1 MLSIFTKYKI
11 KNNINSFNNIYN
23 FLSTIIVALIV
34 SKRYGDILVDNTIFS
49 SPSKYILLIIMLI
62 SIINIYLNYKR
73 LKISDII
80 IAYVLLIQF
89 IVTKNGVLL
98 FSYISIL
105 GIKYH
110 NINKTIKIYFITNLL
125 FFIVIIILN
134 KANLKPSLIIKTYD
148 DLGFGNPNT
157 AYISF
162 YLIWLS
168 YLYLRFNKTNYI
180 EKILLITTPI
190 IMYSITHSR
199 TGLVTILFTIAFSL
213 FLKYINFE
221 DDSKKNKFILIIL
234 SSIPIIITII
244 SLVIGYKF
252 NENTLLNNVLSTRP
266 LCWNRY
272 LKHPDKPL
280 NLIGY
285 DNNIRHTLMGGAI
298 PLDSGYI
305 SNIYINGVI
314 IYALFIILYSYTIY
328 LTYKNKKKKNLVLIM
343 SILMYSFAESITLD
357 LSTNISL
364 ILLIQNQDYYTSFK
378 KSVNSN
384 KKI

>member
-168 YLYLRFNKTNYI
+168 YLY
-180 EKILLITTPI
+180 
-190 IMYSITHSR
+190 S
-199 TGLVTILFTIAFSL
+199 
-213 FLKYINFE
+213 
-221 DDSKKNKFILIIL
+221 
-234 SSIPIIITII
+234 
-244 SLVIGYKF
+244 
-252 NENTLLNNVLSTRP
+252 
-266 LCWNRY
+266 
-272 LKHPDKPL
+272 
-280 NLIGY
+280 
-285 DNNIRHTLMGGAI
+285 
-298 PLDSGYI
+298 
-305 SNIYINGVI
+305 
-314 IYALFIILYSYTIY
+314 
-328 LTYKNKKKKNLVLIM
+328 
-343 SILMYSFAESITLD
+343 
-357 LSTNISL
+357 
-364 ILLIQNQDYYTSFK
+364 
-378 KSVNSN
+378 
-384 KKI
+384 